1 MFNEK
6 PAARFCER
14 ETERAGPEAD
24 RGFRDSGSWQG
35 FKVDSAGFGGY
46 QTTFTL
52 PADWQGKQVKLRF
65 DGVSSESVVYLN
77 GKEIGSHMGGMTA
90 FELDVTKG
98 LKAGE
103 NLLAL
108 RVRSES
114 LADMLE
120 EPGLNMRHISWEV

>member
-1 MFNEK
+1 MKSLLPVFMNRNRIGRDWK
-6 PAARFCER
+6 PIVVP
-14 ETERAGPEAD
+14 GQW
-24 RGFRDSGSWQG
+24 SQQG
-35 FKVDSAGFGGY
+35 LKVDSAGFGGY

-103 NLLAL
+103 KPVGPAGSQ
-108 RVRSES
+108 RVVGRHVR
-114 LADMLE
+114 
-120 EPGLNMRHISWEV
+120 EPDSICGTSVGRHNP

>member
-1 MFNEK
+1 M
-6 PAARFCER
+6 
-14 ETERAGPEAD
+14 
-24 RGFRDSGSWQG
+24 QG

-90 FELDVTKG
+90 F
-98 LKAGE
+98 
-103 NLLAL
+103 
-108 RVRSES
+108 
-114 LADMLE
+114 
-120 EPGLNMRHISWEV
+120 